1 MPQRSRLRRDDR
13 FHAIAILAGP
23 VDRGIS
29 TTHDNLARFAD
40 RGGDAVP
47 VHVGPQVRTDTREDR
62 AQAGDER

>member
-1 MPQRSRLRRDDR
+1 MKGCLSNVDYSARDLYVRL
-13 FHAIAILAGP
+13 L
-23 VDRGIS
+23 
-29 TTHDNLARFAD
+29 DNLARFAD